1 MKFECPVVQITKL
14 DPVPK
19 SDALDITTVFETP
32 VIVRR
37 GQMKVGDLAVYI
49 PVESLIPMTKPQFQ
63 GLGIKTEREIYRV
76 KAVRLRGTYSEGL
89 LVPYAQSNGA
99 AFSDQAAIGKDM
111 AEAWGITKYE
121 EPEEPLKLNGKVGTP
136 ATRDLPWAPR
146 YNVES
151 ILKNRDAVPDGTM
164 VQVTEKIHGCN
175 ARFVWDGSE
184 LHVGSHNVWKKALYK
199 DGPWVRKFK
208 AFINKFR
215 RLFPDP
221 EPQNDDVWWQA
232 AKDNDMARALKNI
245 PMHVVYGEVFGKV
258 QDLKYGMDE
267 GTSFRV
273 FDIYDAKEKKWL
285 NPTVTEDLCKLLD
298 LDHVPVLYKGPYS
311 KEAVDGLR
319 GGQSTLHGGTIREG
333 IVIKLLDNQG
343 RNSALKYV
351 SEAYKLRKDGS
362 EFK

>member
-1 MKFECPVVQITKL
+1 MQFECPVVRIEKL

-37 GQMKVGDLAVYI
+37 GQLKVGDLAVYI
-49 PVESLIPMTKPQFQ
+49 PEQAMVPMTKPQFQ
-63 GLGIKTEREIYRV
+63 GLGIKTEKEIYRV

-89 LVPYAQSNGA
+89 LVPIPHLTLTGG
-99 AFSDQAAIGKDM
+99 IGYDM
-111 AEAWGITKYE
+111 ATDWGITKYE
-121 EPEEPLKLNGKVGTP
+121 EPETPLAIQGTKGAQQAP
-136 ATRDLPWAPR
+136 ELLWAPK
-146 YNVES
+146 YSVES

-175 ARFVWDGSE
+175 ARFVHDGTQ
-184 LHVGSHNVWKKALYK
+184 LHVGSHNVWKKALYSDK
-199 DGPWVRKFK
+199 PWVRKLK
-208 AFINKFR
+208 AWVNKIHKV
-215 RLFPDP
+215 FPDP
-221 EPQNDDVWWQA
+221 EPKNDDVWWQT
-232 AKDNDMARALKNI
+232 AKDLSLARKLALRPKW
-245 PMHVVYGEVFGKV
+245 VFYGEVFGKV
-258 QDLKYGMDE
+258 QDLKYGVE

-273 FDIYDAKEKKWL
+273 FDIYDADEKRWL
-285 NPTVTEDLCKLLD
+285 MPNEVLTQCTLLV
-298 LDHVPVLYKGPYS
+298 LEHVPVLYEGPYS

-319 GGQSTLHGGTIREG
+319 TGKSTLHDGTIREG
-333 IVIKLLDNQG
+333 IVIKLLDNKG